1 MVHCRTDQVI
11 SRPKLKI
18 FIPKN
23 YALNY
28 SNHLLK
34 GQGIRLLCRFDQKI
48 NKRWELPTQS
58 MVMDNDYSFN
68 KNRYNFS
75 LFLLKIFQYKEI
87 WSLYMWYIL
96 KKVVLLQKEKR
107 IFFFVSS
114 LNIWRFRK
122 KLVPSSIHL
131 QNFVTL

>member
-1 MVHCRTDQVI
+1 MPPSRTKSRHYCMFQDGVSKISAVMSTLFTLWWPKPIKSPPHCRTDQVI

-34 GQGIRLLCRFDQKI
+34 GQGLRLPCRFDQKI
-48 NKRWELPTQS
+48 NKHRELHTQS

-75 LFLLKIFQYKEI
+75 LSLLKIFRYKEI
-87 WSLYMWYIL
+87 
-96 KKVVLLQKEKR
+96 
-107 IFFFVSS
+107 
-114 LNIWRFRK
+114 
-122 KLVPSSIHL
+122 
-131 QNFVTL
+131 

>member
-1 MVHCRTDQVI
+1 MKTGLHCRTDQVI

-34 GQGIRLLCRFDQKI
+34 GQGIRLLCRSDQKI
-48 NKRWELPTQS
+48 NKRRELPTQS
-58 MVMDNDYSFN
+58 MVMDNGYSFN

-87 WSLYMWYIL
+87 
-96 KKVVLLQKEKR
+96 
-107 IFFFVSS
+107 
-114 LNIWRFRK
+114 
-122 KLVPSSIHL
+122 
-131 QNFVTL
+131 